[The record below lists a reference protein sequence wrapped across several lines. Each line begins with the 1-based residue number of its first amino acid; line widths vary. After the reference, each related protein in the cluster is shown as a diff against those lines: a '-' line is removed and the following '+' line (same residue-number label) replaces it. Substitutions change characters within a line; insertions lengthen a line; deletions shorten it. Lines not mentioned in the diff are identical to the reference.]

1 MPALKSDAHT
11 LVSCVCVCV
20 YGTHSD
26 KAVRL
31 DLVDPE
37 ALLHHG
43 AGSVEQLFEL
53 AQSEWANLWE
63 TAERSDHTGSRA
75 KTSSWVPS
83 AAHTDGLSYDLRDP
97 PGWSR
102 G

>member
-1 MPALKSDAHT
+1 M
-11 LVSCVCVCV
+11 CVCV

-83 AAHTDGLSYDLRDP
+83 TAHTDGPSYDLRDP